1 MTDQH
6 PMDEVEP
13 TMDAPA
19 IRNLRDEQP
28 GMSAPEGVQ
37 VQLGPPNPVVLVL
50 GDVDATAARRTLER
64 MHCQLIAVDPEQ
76 ALDAATALGGFA
88 LLLLGPDVVEH
99 EDRDQ
104 LLRALRTFS
113 PSSRA
118 LLLSPLESVPP
129 RVWVEAIRAGIDDV
143 VDPEDDV
150 SLNRTIE
157 RLGQEA
163 FRRAERVLAIGAHP
177 DDVEI
182 GCAGTLLG
190 HRRRGDS
197 VSILTMSQGGVGGN
211 RQQRVHEAV
220 AVAQFVGAQLLFS
233 DLPDTRI
240 DPGVDTIRLIE
251 DVVGELD
258 PTVIYVHSKND
269 GHQDHRAVHQATMS
283 ASRRVAKV
291 LAYQSP
297 SATNDFSPTKFFAI
311 DAVVARK
318 VQALSLYASQGERSY
333 LEPEMVIAGAR
344 YWARHLAPRAKYAE
358 PFEVMRSL
366 MDWNPEDTSSQPTTR
381 PVAPVLPISAGLGSA
396 P

>member
-1 MTDQH
+1 
-6 PMDEVEP
+6 
-13 TMDAPA
+13 MDALA
-19 IRNLRDEQP
+19 ILNLRDEQP
-28 GMSAPEGVQ
+28 GMSAPQGVR
-37 VQLGPPNPVVLVL
+37 VELGPPNPVVLVL
-50 GDVDATAARRTLER
+50 GDVDVTVARRTLER
-64 MHCQLIAVDPEQ
+64 MHCQLIAVEPEQ
-76 ALDAATALGGFA
+76 ALDTATALGGFA

-99 EDRDQ
+99 EDRDH

-113 PSSRA
+113 PSARA
-118 LLLSPLESVPP
+118 LLLSRLDEVKP

-143 VDPEDDV
+143 VDPQDDV
-150 SLNRTIE
+150 SLNGTIE
-157 RLGQEA
+157 RLGREA
-163 FRRAERVLAIGAHP
+163 YERAERVLAIGAHP

-197 VSILTMSQGGVGGN
+197 VSILTLSQGGVGGD
-211 RQQRVHEAV
+211 RQQRLHESID
-220 AVAQFVGAQLLFS
+220 VAQVIGAQLLFA

-240 DPGVDTIRLIE
+240 DPGVDTIQLIE
-251 DVVGELD
+251 QVVSELD
-258 PTVIYVHSKND
+258 PTTIYVHSKND

-291 LAYQSP
+291 LSYQSP
-297 SATNDFSPTKFFAI
+297 SATNDFAPTKFFAI
-311 DAVVARK
+311 DSVVSRK

-366 MDWNPEDTSSQPTTR
+366 MDWEHEAASPRHESSPL
-381 PVAPVLPISAGLGSA
+381 APVLPITSGLGRA
-396 P
+396 L

>member
-1 MTDQH
+1 
-6 PMDEVEP
+6 
-13 TMDAPA
+13 MDAPA
-19 IRNLRDEQP
+19 IRHLRDEQP
-28 GMSAPEGVQ
+28 GMSAPQGVR
-37 VQLGPPNPVVLVL
+37 VELGPPNPVVLVL
-50 GDVDATAARRTLER
+50 GDVDVTVARRTLER
-64 MHCQLIAVDPEQ
+64 MHCQLIAVEPEQ
-76 ALDAATALGGFA
+76 AVDTATALGGFA

-104 LLRALRTFS
+104 LLRALKMFS

-118 LLLSPLESVPP
+118 LLLSPLEAMPP
-129 RVWVEAIRAGIDDV
+129 RVWVEVLRAGIDDV

-150 SLNRTIE
+150 SLNGTIE
-157 RLGQEA
+157 RLGREA
-163 FRRAERVLAIGAHP
+163 FQRAERVLAIGAHP

-197 VSILTMSQGGVGGN
+197 VSILTMSQGGVGGD
-211 RQQRVHEAV
+211 RQERVREAI
-220 AVAQFVGAQLLFS
+220 AVAQLIGAQLLFA

-240 DPGVDTIRLIE
+240 DAGVDTIRLIE
-251 DVVGELD
+251 QVVGELD

-269 GHQDHRAVHQATMS
+269 GHQDHRAIHQATMS

-311 DAVVARK
+311 DTVVARK

-358 PFEVMRSL
+358 PFETMRFL
-366 MDWNPEDTSSQPTTR
+366 MDWNPEDASSPPALR
-381 PVAPVLPISAGLGSA
+381 PIAPVLPITPGLA
-396 P
+396 TAL